1 MGSLQI
7 LFKRYL
13 RKNLPSY
20 LAGTVCLLATNYL
33 SVTIPEQI
41 GSAVDVLTTTEGLD
55 AINPYVLNIAWMGLT
70 VVVVRTL
77 SRVLFFNPGRD
88 VEYRIR
94 RDLFTNLLHLPPAFY
109 ATQNRGD
116 IISRASSDITWVRA
130 LIGFGGLQS
139 INLVFALSLTLW
151 KMGSVS
157 WVLTGI
163 TLAPIVLG
171 TIIVQGSIRSWYP
184 MMKKNQ
190 EYLANISEHVLESVN
205 GITTIQGFQAAPA
218 FIRELE
224 LRNKTWFD
232 NNIQLKLV
240 QSTILP
246 LVALAGA
253 TSVFLLL
260 YFGAPLLENGTL
272 TVGNIAT
279 FIALLAALVPYMR
292 SLGWML
298 STWQSGRAAADRVM
312 ELLGAEANYPEGDN
326 GQTLPEGVVPTIN
339 VDGLSF
345 AYPDDPET
353 NILDDVS
360 LEIPAGETLG
370 VFGKTGSGKST
381 LLRVLSRMY
390 APERGMV
397 SVDDIDICDLDIY
410 GWRRKLSTVPQ
421 RPFLFSD
428 SVRSNIALSDE
439 DDAQKLD
446 MAVSLASLTQDLPA
460 LPNGL
465 DTIVG
470 ERGIMLSGGQRQRV
484 ALARGLYQGGEVIL
498 LDDVLSAVDH
508 ENEQRLVKALSNF
521 QERSQPSCV
530 IVSNRISAF
539 RHANQIVVL
548 DAGRVVQRGTHV
560 ELIKQEGIYR
570 EAYFAQK
577 DATENPNRTGQTGEV
592 HDVQA

>member
-1 MGSLQI
+1 MGSLEI

-41 GSAVDVLTTTEGLD
+41 GSAVDVLTTEGLD
-55 AINPYVLNIAWMGLT
+55 AINPYVLSIAWMGLT

-94 RDLFTNLLHLPPAFY
+94 RDLFANLLHLPPAFY

-218 FIRELE
+218 FIHELE

-253 TSVFLLL
+253 TSVFCC
-260 YFGAPLLENGTL
+260 
-272 TVGNIAT
+272 
-279 FIALLAALVPYMR
+279 FILVHHF
-292 SLGWML
+292 WK
-298 STWQSGRAAADRVM
+298 M
-312 ELLGAEANYPEGDN
+312 EL
-326 GQTLPEGVVPTIN
+326 
-339 VDGLSF
+339 
-345 AYPDDPET
+345 
-353 NILDDVS
+353 
-360 LEIPAGETLG
+360 
-370 VFGKTGSGKST
+370 
-381 LLRVLSRMY
+381 
-390 APERGMV
+390 
-397 SVDDIDICDLDIY
+397 
-410 GWRRKLSTVPQ
+410 
-421 RPFLFSD
+421 
-428 SVRSNIALSDE
+428 
-439 DDAQKLD
+439 
-446 MAVSLASLTQDLPA
+446 
-460 LPNGL
+460 
-465 DTIVG
+465 
-470 ERGIMLSGGQRQRV
+470 
-484 ALARGLYQGGEVIL
+484 
-498 LDDVLSAVDH
+498 
-508 ENEQRLVKALSNF
+508 
-521 QERSQPSCV
+521 
-530 IVSNRISAF
+530 
-539 RHANQIVVL
+539 
-548 DAGRVVQRGTHV
+548 
-560 ELIKQEGIYR
+560 
-570 EAYFAQK
+570 
-577 DATENPNRTGQTGEV
+577 
-592 HDVQA
+592 

>member
-13 RKNLPSY
+13 RKNMPSY

-33 SVTIPEQI
+33 SVSIPEQI
-41 GSAVDVLTTTEGLD
+41 GAAVDVLTTPANLN
-55 AINPYVLNIAWMGLT
+55 AITPHVFNIAWMGLT
-70 VVVVRTL
+70 IVVVRTL

-94 RDLFTNLLHLPPAFY
+94 RDLFSNLLHLPPAFY

-116 IISRASSDITWVRA
+116 IISRASSDIAWVRA
-130 LIGFGGLQS
+130 LIGFGGMQC
-139 INLVFALSLTLW
+139 INLALALSLTLW
-151 KMGSVS
+151 KMGGIS

-163 TLAPIVLG
+163 TLAPIVIG
-171 TIIVQGSIRSWYP
+171 TTIVQGAIRSWYP

-190 EYLANISEHVLESVN
+190 EYLANISEHVLESLN
-205 GITTIQGFQAAPA
+205 GITTIQGFQASPA
-218 FIRELE
+218 FKRELA
-224 LRNKTWFD
+224 LRNKRWFD
-232 NNIQLKLV
+232 NNIRLKLV
-240 QSTILP
+240 QSSILP
-246 LVALAGA
+246 LVALSGG

-272 TVGNIAT
+272 TVGNIAM

-298 STWQSGRAAADRVM
+298 STWQSGRAAADRVL
-312 ELLGAEANYPEGDN
+312 ELLDAEANYPEGEN
-326 GQTLPEGVVPTIN
+326 GQALPVGVVPTIKIE
-339 VDGLSF
+339 GLSF
-345 AYPDDPET
+345 AYPDDPDT
-353 NILDDVS
+353 NILQDVT
-360 LEIPAGETLG
+360 LEIPAGSTLG

-397 SVDDIDICDLDIY
+397 KVDGVDICDLDIY

-428 SVRSNIALSDE
+428 SVRSNIAFTGDKDPE
-439 DDAQKLD
+439 KLD
-446 MAVSLASLTQDLPA
+446 AAVSLASLTQDLPA

-508 ENEQRLVKALSNF
+508 ENEQRLVKALSSFN
-521 QERSQPSCV
+521 EREQPSCV

-539 RHANQIVVL
+539 RHANQIIVL
-548 DAGRVVQRGTHV
+548 DQGTVVQRGTHQ
-560 ELIKQEGIYR
+560 ELIQQDGVYR
-570 EAYFAQK
+570 EAYLAQK
-577 DATENPNRTGQTGEV
+577 DATENRTSSGEV
-592 HDVQA
+592 INAPA

>member
-1 MGSLQI
+1 MSALQT
-7 LFKRYL
+7 LFQRYL
-13 RKNLPSY
+13 SKNLPSY
-20 LAGTVCLLATNYL
+20 IGGTLCLLATNYL

-41 GSAVDVLTTTEGLD
+41 GSAVDVLTTPENMTD
-55 AINPYVLNIAWMGLT
+55 IQPFIVNIAWMGLA

-94 RDLFTNLLHLPPAFY
+94 RDLFANLLHLPPSFY

-151 KMGSVS
+151 KMGSIS

-163 TLAPIVLG
+163 TLAPIVVG
-171 TIIVQGSIRSWYP
+171 TVLVQGSIRSWYP

-190 EYLANISEHVLESVN
+190 EYLADISEHILESVN
-205 GITTIQGFQAAPA
+205 GVTTIQGFQAAPA
-218 FIRELE
+218 FIRELK
-224 LRNKTWFD
+224 LRNKDWFD
-232 NNIQLKLV
+232 NSIQLKLV

-253 TSVFLLL
+253 VSVFLLL

-279 FIALLAALVPYMR
+279 FIALLAAIVPYMR

-312 ELLGAEANYPEGDN
+312 ELLDAKPDHPEGKN
-326 GQTLPEGVVPTIN
+326 GKQLPDGVVPN
-339 VDGLSF
+339 LKVEGLSF
-345 AYPDDPET
+345 AYPDDPNT
-353 NILDDVS
+353 NILQDIS
-360 LEIPAGETLG
+360 LELPAGETLG

-390 APERGMV
+390 SPQRGMIT
-397 SVDDIDICDLDIY
+397 VDGIDICDLDIY

-428 SVRSNIALSDE
+428 SVRSNIALGEEGDQE
-439 DDAQKLD
+439 R
-446 MAVSLASLTQDLPA
+446 MERAVSLASLTQDLPA
-460 LPNGL
+460 LPDGL
-465 DTIVG
+465 DTVVG

-508 ENEQRLVKALSNF
+508 ENEQRLVKALSSF
-521 QERSQPSCV
+521 HERSQPSCV

-539 RHANQIVVL
+539 RHANQIIVL
-548 DAGRVVQRGTHV
+548 DQGTVVQRGTHA
-560 ELIKQEGIYR
+560 ELIAQEGLYR
-570 EAYFAQK
+570 EAYLAQRES
-577 DATENPNRTGQTGEV
+577 DSAENQEV
-592 HDVQA
+592 NHG

>member
-13 RKNLPSY
+13 KKNLPSY

-41 GSAVDVLTTTEGLD
+41 GSAVDVLTTPEGLSG
-55 AINPYVLNIAWMGLT
+55 INPYVFNIAWMGLT

-94 RDLFTNLLHLPPAFY
+94 RDLFGNLLHLPPAFY

-139 INLVFALSLTLW
+139 INLAFALSLTLW

-157 WVLTGI
+157 WMLTGI
-163 TLAPIVLG
+163 TLSPIIVG

-240 QSTILP
+240 QSTIMP
-246 LVALAGA
+246 LVALSGA

-312 ELLGAEANYPEGDN
+312 ELLDAEADYPEGKN
-326 GQTLPEGVVPTIN
+326 GQMLPEGVVPTIK

-345 AYPDDPET
+345 AYPDDPDT
-353 NILDDVS
+353 NILQDVS
-360 LEIPAGETLG
+360 LELPAGQTLG

-397 SVDDIDICDLDIY
+397 NVDGVDICDLDIY

-439 DDAQKLD
+439 DNSEKLET
-446 MAVSLASLTQDLPA
+446 AVSLASLTQDLPA
-460 LPNGL
+460 LPDGL
-465 DTIVG
+465 DTVVG

-508 ENEQRLVKALSNF
+508 ENEQRLVKALSSF
-521 QERSQPSCV
+521 HERSQPSCV

-539 RHANQIVVL
+539 RHANQIIVL
-548 DAGRVVQRGTHV
+548 DEGKVVQRGKHL
-560 ELIKQEGIYR
+560 ELIEQEGIYR

-577 DATENPNRTGQTGEV
+577 DATENPNRDVGSGEV
-592 HDVQA
+592 SDVQA